1 MCVLRGGKAR
11 ESVRSKCFAPAS
23 GGGALRCVLGQI
35 FLSRVGCEQGEVT
48 FLVEDFGFPFRCFQ
62 TYHRLNKTMPRARD
76 RADKFDDTAAPSPRR
91 RGEERSSMAKLGDL
105 STEYIASHTAALQ
118 PAPLED
124 PQLIELE
131 NRLNDE
137 VDEDFFEDPRRFNT
151 LPRVIDVLGIQMID
165 DATLQ
170 QESYH
175 GLKKNPAY
183 KQLQAQQQ
191 VVEDAI
197 EHLAV
202 IHCADLN
209 ASVIK
214 VGRVA
219 RQLSQAVSKVRG
231 LRKQVK
237 DIQDSLG
244 TQSAGPSQSLRK
256 SKNGTT
262 TTTTATAL
270 SLRELW
276 LKKLECEATLALL
289 SQLDVLRAAPAQ
301 FDQFVTQGRI
311 GAGVLQIST
320 ALQTM
325 FQENVAQ
332 VQALHKIME
341 QLMIRKQKAEEIIWE
356 SLKHVIYLRT
366 GNAVFLSKS
375 RVASQTNKAIGQ
387 GTSVAGASVGPMG
400 GGHSVS
406 SESRLTTNSG
416 PRTGGKEAAAAAASM
431 AIRHNG
437 MVNPFINAKH
447 LRSDEDL
454 GNSDDISVASSG
466 SQASLFSL
474 EDGEAEEMSKM
485 TEGDVTSLARKNVRR
500 LMVPIPLMEA
510 ELDLE
515 ADERRCQEDLLLQGL
530 PCLYARHLPRFAD
543 PVVALRILVESLYQL
558 KRLDDVERVIQE
570 NLEAEVR
577 YLVQRQQSLTFSLLE
592 NTSNVTDSDFRRHLT
607 GLLSCLGSVLVRL
620 SHLAQIVRF
629 RIVSGRSEWS
639 LWNKNHS
646 FSPFFL

>member
-1 MCVLRGGKAR
+1 
-11 ESVRSKCFAPAS
+11 
-23 GGGALRCVLGQI
+23 
-35 FLSRVGCEQGEVT
+35 
-48 FLVEDFGFPFRCFQ
+48 
-62 TYHRLNKTMPRARD
+62 MPRARD
-76 RADKFDDTAAPSPRR
+76 RADKSDDSALLAPSPRR
-91 RGEERSSMAKLGDL
+91 RDGERGGKDRASENIHNI
-105 STEYIASHTAALQ
+105 STDFTASHSAALQ
-118 PAPLED
+118 PAPSED

-165 DATLQ
+165 DATVQ
-170 QESYH
+170 QESFSD
-175 GLKKNPAY
+175 LNKNPAY
-183 KQLQAQQQ
+183 KQLHAQQQ

-219 RQLSQAVSKVRG
+219 RQLSQAVFKVRG

-244 TQSAGPSQSLRK
+244 TQSAATNSQSLRK
-256 SKNGTT
+256 NKNGTT

-301 FDQFVTQGRI
+301 FDQYVAQGRI

-320 ALQTM
+320 ALRTM
-325 FQENVAQ
+325 FQDNVAQ

-341 QLMIRKQKAEEIIWE
+341 QLMIRKQKAEEMIWE
-356 SLKHVIYLRT
+356 ALKHVLYLRT

-375 RVASQTNKAIGQ
+375 RSPSHANKVIGP
-387 GTSVAGASVGPMG
+387 GSSAAGASGPVGG
-400 GGHSVS
+400 AHSVS
-406 SESRLTTNSG
+406 SDSRLTNNSASG
-416 PRTGGKEAAAAAASM
+416 LGGRQAAAAAASV
-431 AIRHNG
+431 AIHHNG
-437 MVNPFINAKH
+437 MVNPFMNAKVV
-447 LRSDEDL
+447 RSDDDL
-454 GNSDDISVASSG
+454 ANNDNDSVASSG
-466 SQASLFSL
+466 SLASLFSL
-474 EDGEAEEMSKM
+474 EDGEAEELYKNNPAPGESG
-485 TEGDVTSLARKNVRR
+485 GDASYLARKAVRR
-500 LMVPIPLMEA
+500 LLIPIPMMEA

-530 PCLYARHLPRFAD
+530 PRLYARTLPRFAD

-558 KRLDDVERVIQE
+558 KRLDDVERVVHE
-570 NLEAEVR
+570 TLEAEIR
-577 YLVQRQQSLTFSLLE
+577 LSVQRQQFHTFSLLE
-592 NTSNVTDSDFRRHLT
+592 NTANITDSDFRRHLT
-607 GLLSCLGSVLVRL
+607 GLLSGFGAILVRL

-629 RIVSGRSEWS
+629 RIVS
-639 LWNKNHS
+639 HS
-646 FSPFFL
+646 GIWHMSR

>member
-1 MCVLRGGKAR
+1 MGNL
-11 ESVRSKCFAPAS
+11 
-23 GGGALRCVLGQI
+23 
-35 FLSRVGCEQGEVT
+35 T
-48 FLVEDFGFPFRCFQ
+48 TDF
-62 TYHRLNKTMPRARD
+62 T
-76 RADKFDDTAAPSPRR
+76 
-91 RGEERSSMAKLGDL
+91 
-105 STEYIASHTAALQ
+105 ASHSAALQ
-118 PAPLED
+118 PAPSED

-165 DATLQ
+165 DATVQ
-170 QESYH
+170 QESFQ

-219 RQLSQAVSKVRG
+219 RQLSSAVSKVRG
-231 LRKQVK
+231 LRKQVR

-244 TQSAGPSQSLRK
+244 TAQSTGTSQSLRK

-301 FDQFVTQGRI
+301 FDQYVSQGRI

-325 FQENVAQ
+325 FQDNVAQ

-356 SLKHVIYLRT
+356 SLKNVIYLRT
-366 GNAVFLSKS
+366 GNAVFLAKS
-375 RVASQTNKAIGQ
+375 RKTNQSSKPIGQ
-387 GTSVAGASVGPMG
+387 GTSVTGASAGPMG

-406 SESRLTTNSG
+406 SESRLTANSG
-416 PRTGGKEAAAAAASM
+416 PRNGGGREAAAAAASM

-447 LRSDEDL
+447 VRTDDDL
-454 GNSDDISVASSG
+454 DKNDDSSVTSNG
-466 SQASLFSL
+466 SRASLFSL
-474 EDGEAEEMSKM
+474 EDGEAEEIAKM
-485 TEGDVTSLARKNVRR
+485 TESGDVSSLARKNARR

-530 PCLYARHLPRFAD
+530 PRLYARDLPRFAD
-543 PVVALRILVESLYQL
+543 PVIALRILVESLYQL
-558 KRLDDVERVIQE
+558 KRLDDVERIIQE
-570 NLEAEVR
+570 NLESEVR
-577 YLVQRQQSLTFSLLE
+577 HLVQRQQSITFSSLE
-592 NTSNVTDSDFRRHLT
+592 GKNMVTDTDFRRHMT
-607 GLLSCLGSVLVRL
+607 GLLSSLGSFLVRL

-629 RIVSGRSEWS
+629 RVVSFALSYLFSAFVQSRDHVLANS
-639 LWNKNHS
+639 S
-646 FSPFFL
+646 FCFI

>member
-1 MCVLRGGKAR
+1 MF
-11 ESVRSKCFAPAS
+11 E
-23 GGGALRCVLGQI
+23 
-35 FLSRVGCEQGEVT
+35 
-48 FLVEDFGFPFRCFQ
+48 
-62 TYHRLNKTMPRARD
+62 MPRARD
-76 RADKFDDTAAPSPRR
+76 RADNSSDDGAMAAPRR
-91 RGEERSSMAKLGDL
+91 SGRTSKSSSSTNNKGSKNNLRDL
-105 STEYIASHTAALQ
+105 STDYTASHSAALQ

-124 PQLIELE
+124 PQLIQLE

-165 DATLQ
+165 DATVQ
-170 QESYH
+170 QESAAD
-175 GLKKNPAY
+175 LKKNPAY
-183 KQLQAQQQ
+183 RQLQAQQQ

-244 TQSAGPSQSLRK
+244 TQSTGSNSQSLR
-256 SKNGTT
+256 SKNKNGAT

-301 FDQFVTQGRI
+301 FDQFIAQGRI

-325 FQENVAQ
+325 FQDNVAQ

-341 QLMIRKQKAEEIIWE
+341 QLMIRKQKAEEMIWA
-356 SLKHVIYLRT
+356 SLKNVIYLRT
-366 GNAVFLSKS
+366 GNAVYLSKS
-375 RVASQTNKAIGQ
+375 RFSTNKVIGP
-387 GTSVAGASVGPMG
+387 GSSVAGASAGPG
-400 GGHSVS
+400 GGGQSVS
-406 SESRLTTNSG
+406 SESRLTTNSAVG
-416 PRTGGKEAAAAAASM
+416 MGRQAAAAAASA

-447 LRSDEDL
+447 VRNDEDL
-454 GNSDDISVASSG
+454 ANNDNDSVASSG
-466 SQASLFSL
+466 SMASLFSL
-474 EDGEAEEMSKM
+474 EDGEAEELSKAADNAD
-485 TEGDVTSLARKNVRR
+485 TSSLARKSVRR
-500 LMVPIPLMEA
+500 LMIPIPMMEA

-530 PCLYARHLPRFAD
+530 PRLFARHLPRFAD

-558 KRLDDVERVIQE
+558 KRLDDVERVVQE
-570 NLEAEVR
+570 NLESEIR
-577 YLVQRQQSLTFSLLE
+577 YLVQRQQALTFALLE
-592 NTSNVTDSDFRRHLT
+592 NTGNITDADFRRHLT
-607 GLLSCLGSVLVRL
+607 GLLSSLGAVLVRL

-629 RIVSGRSEWS
+629 RIVSILNGTVR
-639 LWNKNHS
+639 KTYTM
-646 FSPFFL
+646 

>member
-1 MCVLRGGKAR
+1 
-11 ESVRSKCFAPAS
+11 
-23 GGGALRCVLGQI
+23 
-35 FLSRVGCEQGEVT
+35 
-48 FLVEDFGFPFRCFQ
+48 
-62 TYHRLNKTMPRARD
+62 MPRARD
-76 RADKFDDTAAPSPRR
+76 RTDRSDDSALAAPAPRR
-91 RGEERSSMAKLGDL
+91 ATTPREEGKF
-105 STEYIASHTAALQ
+105 STDYTASHSAALQ
-118 PAPLED
+118 PAPAED

-137 VDEDFFEDPRRFNT
+137 VDEDFFEDPRKFNT

-165 DATLQ
+165 DATVQ
-170 QESYH
+170 QESAA
-175 GLKKNPAY
+175 GLKRNPAY

-244 TQSAGPSQSLRK
+244 TQSAGTNSQSLRSK
-256 SKNGTT
+256 NKNGTT

-301 FDQFVTQGRI
+301 FDQHVAQGRI

-325 FQENVAQ
+325 FQDNVAQ

-341 QLMIRKQKAEEIIWE
+341 QLMIRKQKAEEMIWE
-356 SLKHVIYLRT
+356 SLKNVVYLRT
-366 GNAVFLSKS
+366 GNAVYMSKS
-375 RVASQTNKAIGQ
+375 RHTTKAIGP
-387 GTSVAGASVGPMG
+387 GSSVAGASSGPIS

-406 SESRLTTNSG
+406 SESRLTTNSSVAM
-416 PRTGGKEAAAAAASM
+416 GGRQAAAAAAASM

-447 LRSDEDL
+447 VRSDEDL
-454 GNSDDISVASSG
+454 ANNDNDSVASSG
-466 SQASLFSL
+466 SMASLFSL
-474 EDGEAEEMSKM
+474 EDGEAEELSKNAG
-485 TEGDVTSLARKNVRR
+485 TPSNDNGSVSSLGRKAVRR
-500 LMVPIPLMEA
+500 LLIPIPMMEA

-515 ADERRCQEDLLLQGL
+515 SDERRCQEDLLLQGL
-530 PCLYARHLPRFAD
+530 PRLYARHLPRFAD

-558 KRLDDVERVIQE
+558 KRLDDVERVVQE

-577 YLVQRQQSLTFSLLE
+577 YLVQRQQSVTFALLE
-592 NTSNVTDSDFRRHLT
+592 NTGNITEGDFRRHLT
-607 GLLSCLGSVLVRL
+607 GLLSALGSILVRL
-620 SHLAQIVRF
+620 THLAQIVRF
-629 RIVSGRSEWS
+629 RIVSIS
-639 LWNKNHS
+639 LFTFSCS
-646 FSPFFL
+646 FGESLLI

>member
-1 MCVLRGGKAR
+1 
-11 ESVRSKCFAPAS
+11 
-23 GGGALRCVLGQI
+23 
-35 FLSRVGCEQGEVT
+35 
-48 FLVEDFGFPFRCFQ
+48 
-62 TYHRLNKTMPRARD
+62 MPRARD
-76 RADKFDDTAAPSPRR
+76 RADKSDDSALLAPSPRR
-91 RGEERSSMAKLGDL
+91 RDERGGYETTTTSSRSSEHILNI
-105 STEYIASHTAALQ
+105 STDYTASHSAALQ

-137 VDEDFFEDPRRFNT
+137 VDEDFFQDPRRFNT

-165 DATLQ
+165 DATVQ
-170 QESYH
+170 QESFH
-175 GLKKNPAY
+175 GLKQNPAY

-219 RQLSQAVSKVRG
+219 RQLSQAVLKVRG
-231 LRKQVK
+231 LRKQVR

-244 TQSAGPSQSLRK
+244 TQSAGNNSHSVRK
-256 SKNGTT
+256 NKNGTT
-262 TTTTATAL
+262 TSTTATAL

-301 FDQFVTQGRI
+301 FDQFVAQGRI

-320 ALQTM
+320 ALRTM
-325 FQENVAQ
+325 FQDNVAQ

-341 QLMIRKQKAEEIIWE
+341 QLMIRKQKAEEMIWE
-356 SLKHVIYLRT
+356 SLKHVLYLRT
-366 GNAVFLSKS
+366 GNAVFMSKS
-375 RVASQTNKAIGQ
+375 RLSSHANKVTGPGSSA
-387 GTSVAGASVGPMG
+387 AGASGPVS

-406 SESRLTTNSG
+406 SESRLTANSG
-416 PRTGGKEAAAAAASM
+416 SGLGKRQYAAAVASM

-437 MVNPFINAKH
+437 MVNPFMNAKVV
-447 LRSDEDL
+447 RSDEDL
-454 GNSDDISVASSG
+454 ANNDNDSVASSG
-466 SQASLFSL
+466 SLASLFSL
-474 EDGEAEEMSKM
+474 EDGEAEEIYKNNPAPGESG
-485 TEGDVTSLARKNVRR
+485 GDASSLARKAVRR
-500 LMVPIPLMEA
+500 LMIPIPMMEA

-530 PCLYARHLPRFAD
+530 PRLYARHLPRFAD

-558 KRLDDVERVIQE
+558 KRLDDVERVVHE
-570 NLEAEVR
+570 TLEAEIR
-577 YLVQRQQSLTFSLLE
+577 YSVQRQQSLTFSLLE
-592 NTSNVTDSDFRRHLT
+592 NTANITDSDFRRHLT
-607 GLLSCLGSVLVRL
+607 GLLSGFGSILVRL

-629 RIVSGRSEWS
+629 RIVSTTI
-639 LWNKNHS
+639 LS
-646 FSPFFL
+646 FVS